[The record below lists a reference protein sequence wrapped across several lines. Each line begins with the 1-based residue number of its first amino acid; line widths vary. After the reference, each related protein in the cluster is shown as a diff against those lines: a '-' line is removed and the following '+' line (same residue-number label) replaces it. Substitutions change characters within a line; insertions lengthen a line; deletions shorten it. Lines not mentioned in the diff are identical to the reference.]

1 MYNIYPIA
9 DKTPSKT
16 SKIFELF
23 FILYTVAVY
32 CFNDQS
38 QFLPYIYAT
47 YAGVIGFVL
56 LKILF
61 DVKKVVFFKEN
72 VTLILYAI
80 FCKAS
85 TLWAI
90 STPLADERS
99 NTVIFFVTFAFFCIF
114 YFTDTKSVDLILK
127 SLTIAGVVLSVY
139 TIIHYGG
146 FSSFY
151 YQATRDNARLG
162 SGVGQTNSIGM
173 HCAYTVVLL
182 FYYAIYKKK
191 FILYPVAIIPFIV
204 SMASGSR
211 KAVFIIALGIALLLF
226 LSQDNKRGSAAKWG
240 KLLLIGIVAI
250 FACWVVLQLPIMAT
264 VTHRLEQM
272 FATFSG
278 GDGDN
283 SSYVR
288 LELTKAGLEQFKNA
302 PFVGVGVG
310 NSFFV
315 MREHTGLF
323 AYSHNDYIEQLVN
336 GGIVGFVLYFGLFFS
351 LVSSHIKLLNERNP
365 EIIISFTLL
374 LIFLINAFG
383 VVGYYNKATYIFIT
397 LWISVV
403 KINRDKKEKID
414 EYLKENTA
422 VRDRKNRT
430 EYSKGFAKR

>member
-1 MYNIYPIA
+1 MYNMYPIA

-32 CFNDQS
+32 CFNDQAE
-38 QFLPYIYAT
+38 FLPYVYAT
-47 YAGVIGFVL
+47 YAGIIGFVL

-72 VTLILYAI
+72 VTLLLYGI
-80 FCKAS
+80 FCKAT

-90 STPLADERS
+90 STPLADSRA
-99 NTVIFFVTFAFFCIF
+99 NTVLFFIAFAFFCTF
-114 YFTDTKSVDLILK
+114 YFTDIKNVDLILK
-127 SLTIAGVVLSVY
+127 ALTIAGVILSLY
-139 TIIHYGG
+139 AIISYGG

-151 YQATRDNARLG
+151 YQATQENARIG
-162 SGVGQTNSIGM
+162 SEVGQTNSIGM
-173 HCAYTVVLL
+173 RCAYTVVLL
-182 FYYAIYKKK
+182 FYYSIYKKK
-191 FILYPVAIIPFIV
+191 FILFPVAILPFVV

-211 KAVFIIALGIALLLF
+211 KAIFIVALGVAILLF
-226 LSQDNKRGSAAKWG
+226 FSQDDKCGSAAKWG
-240 KLLLIGIVAI
+240 KLLLIGIVSI
-250 FACWVVLQLPIMAT
+250 LACWAILQLPIMNT

-288 LELTKAGLEQFKNA
+288 LELTKAGWKQFKSS
-302 PFVGVGVG
+302 PLVGVGAG

-315 MREHTGLF
+315 MRERVGLF

-336 GGIVGFVLYFGLFFS
+336 GGIVGFGLYFGLLFS
-351 LVSSHIKLLNERNP
+351 LLASHIKLLNERNP
-365 EIIISFTLL
+365 ETIISFTLL
-374 LIFLINAFG
+374 VVFLINSFG
-383 VVGYYNKATYIFIT
+383 AVGYYNKITYIYIA

-403 KINRDKKEKID
+403 KINRDKKEKIN
-414 EYLKENTA
+414 EYIKENTL
-422 VRDRKNRT
+422 VRNNKNRT
-430 EYSKGFAKR
+430 KYPKDSVN